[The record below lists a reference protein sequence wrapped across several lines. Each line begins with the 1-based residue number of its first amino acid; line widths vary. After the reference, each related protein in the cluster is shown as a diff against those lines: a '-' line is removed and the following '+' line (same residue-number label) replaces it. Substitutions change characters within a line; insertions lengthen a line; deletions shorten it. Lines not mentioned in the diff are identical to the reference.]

1 VEVVVVV
8 VVVRYHGLGRVAVD
22 LVVLLDVV
30 AVATHEESLAA
41 LGQDLDV
48 ALVVLAAQYL
58 LVGVLHDTL
67 RHNTTRHTHNTTH
80 RM

>member
-1 VEVVVVV
+1 VVVVM
-8 VVVRYHGLGRVAVD
+8 VRYHGLGRVAVD

-67 RHNTTRHTHNTTH
+67 PQTHDTTQHDTRT
-80 RM
+80 RR

>member
-1 VEVVVVV
+1 
-8 VVVRYHGLGRVAVD
+8 
-22 LVVLLDVV
+22 VVLLDVV

-58 LVGVLHDTL
+58 LVGVLHE
-67 RHNTTRHTHNTTH
+67 
-80 RM
+80 